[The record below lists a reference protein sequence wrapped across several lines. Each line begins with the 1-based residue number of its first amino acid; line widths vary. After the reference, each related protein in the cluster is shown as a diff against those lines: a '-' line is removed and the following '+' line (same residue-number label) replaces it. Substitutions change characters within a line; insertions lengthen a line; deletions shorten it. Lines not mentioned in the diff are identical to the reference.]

1 MTKVSVLMSVY
12 NAGEY
17 LDQAIQSILNQT
29 FSDFEFIIINDVST
43 DGSANYLKQL
53 SDPRVKLIHNE
64 KNIGLTCSLNVG
76 LKHVTSEYVAR
87 MDADDV
93 ATPRRLEK
101 QVQFLD
107 ENPDY
112 VLVGSS
118 YRLINENSEV
128 IETVVKPMDDTELRW
143 IFHTR
148 TALEHGSVTYRLNM
162 KGKPPIFYDE
172 KYRTAQDYDFWLQML
187 ANGKGLILPDLFLDY
202 RIHSNNITSTLSNQ
216 QMTNLKNISLN
227 FLNHKYS
234 LTIEDE
240 KKVLTLVNF
249 VNNNETYSVEEF
261 KDADSGLTILFH
273 KFCQTQQ
280 LTNSE
285 RAYIRQRAKGQLW
298 HAAINKKPVT
308 LMQKCL
314 LPILFP
320 SAFFTL
326 LQKQLNHN
334 AYLQTTLLSKYE
346 C

>member
-1 MTKVSVLMSVY
+1 MAVY
-12 NAGEY
+12 NAGKY
-17 LDQAIQSILNQT
+17 LDEAVQSILNQT
-29 FSDFEFIIINDVST
+29 FSDFEFIIINDCSNDEST
-43 DGSANYLKQL
+43 NYLAQL
-53 SDPRVKLIHNE
+53 SDHRVKLIHNE

-162 KGKPPIFYDE
+162 QGKPPVFYDE

-187 ANGKGLILPDLFLDY
+187 ANGRGFILPDLFLDY
-202 RIHSNNITSTLSNQ
+202 RTHSNNITSTLSNQ
-216 QMTNLKNISLN
+216 QMTNLKNISLA
-227 FLNHKYS
+227 FLNNKYS
-234 LTIEDE
+234 LTIEDK

-249 VNNNETYSVEEF
+249 VNNNEPYSVEEF
-261 KDADSGLTILFH
+261 KSALGGLNTLLN
-273 KFCQTQQ
+273 KFFQTHQ
-280 LTNSE
+280 LTKGE
-285 RAYIRQRAKGQLW
+285 MVYIKKRANGQIW
-298 HAAINKKPVT
+298 NAALNKKPIT
-308 LMQKCL
+308 LVQKCL
-314 LPILFP
+314 LPFLFP
-320 SAFFTL
+320 SSFLTL
-326 LQKQLNHN
+326 LQKRLHN
-334 AYLQTTLLSKYE
+334 REYFQTALLSKYE